1 MPKRILIAD
10 DHFLVRGLMK
20 SVFAECTWA
29 EVCGEAADGCDAVEK
44 ARLLRPDVVVLDL
57 CMPGMN
63 GFAVADAIHEA
74 SPKTPVI
81 LFSEYKDAI
90 SPERAKIAGLAAL
103 CAKSEGLEQLVR
115 EVQRVT

>member
-1 MPKRILIAD
+1 MPKRILIVD
-10 DHFLVRGLMK
+10 DHFLVRGLVK
-20 SVFAECTWA
+20 QVFADCAWA
-29 EVCGEAADGCDAVEK
+29 EICGESGNGIDAVEK
-44 ARLLRPDVVVLDL
+44 ALQLRPDVVVCDL
-57 CMPGMN
+57 SLPGMN
-63 GFAVADAIHEA
+63 GFAVADAIHQA

-103 CAKSEGLEQLVR
+103 CAKSEGLERLVR